1 MGKSFSQEDTEIEP
15 LGSTVYLQLYQSF
28 KLATFPFHI
37 QLSTSCRWQKE
48 SDIQPGMFLSKELL
62 YHHIALTFGINDQIA
77 ISLKK
82 QKQNPQMIVHSSHSI
97 RNKGKACS
105 KKAVNYKAALAEPSL
120 HWDRRNIFKIVS
132 MEY

>member
-1 MGKSFSQEDTEIEP
+1 
-15 LGSTVYLQLYQSF
+15 
-28 KLATFPFHI
+28 
-37 QLSTSCRWQKE
+37 
-48 SDIQPGMFLSKELL
+48 MFLSKELL

-120 HWDRRNIFKIVS
+120 HSETGEIFLKLYLWNIK
-132 MEY
+132 